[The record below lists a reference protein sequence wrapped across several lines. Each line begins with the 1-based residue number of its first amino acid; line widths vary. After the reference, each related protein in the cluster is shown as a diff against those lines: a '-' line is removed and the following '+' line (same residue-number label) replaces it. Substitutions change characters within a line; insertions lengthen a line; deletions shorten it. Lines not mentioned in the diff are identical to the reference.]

1 MTKGEKL
8 TDPQNTDVRL
18 SDSALVGGQTFSSIL
33 KKETPSLKPSIAYLN
48 RWGILFHADCL
59 DVLSNIKDNSI
70 DLVFT
75 DPPFNLG
82 KDYDTMAYEDNMRPD
97 LYRSWCHA
105 WMEELVRVLRPGGS
119 LTIYSWPR
127 WVIEIG
133 SYLHNIRELE
143 YRSLISLK
151 MKSGFPVKG
160 RLHPSNYCIMY
171 YVKKGAK
178 PTFNIVRYRTPV
190 CRHCGREIRD
200 YGGYRSKFER
210 FEDEDGIPW
219 IQISDFWED
228 TRPARQDKS
237 RKSKVN
243 ELPVHIPER
252 IILMAS
258 NKDDVVLD
266 IFGGG
271 GSTYHA
277 AQMHGRFWI
286 GCEIGN
292 IDPCLSRF
300 ATIWGREEE
309 SSVPSKIAKCF
320 RKNYLNRLI
329 EERVSD
335 NYFPI
340 RVVRPL
346 NNGDKIK
353 KDMLSKS
360 RAMGF

>member
-1 MTKGEKL
+1 MIITKKSRDGPK
-8 TDPQNTDVRL
+8 TGAML
-18 SDSALVGGQTFSSIL
+18 SDNVTVSGQMLNSLT
-33 KKETPSLKPSIAYLN
+33 KKEAPSKPSITYIN
-48 RWGILFHADCL
+48 KRGILFHADCL
-59 DVLSNIKDNSI
+59 DVLSKIKDNSI

-82 KDYDTMAYEDNMRPD
+82 KDYDTIAYEDKMTPE

-105 WMEELVRVLRPGGS
+105 WMKELVRVLRPGGS

-133 SYLHNIRELE
+133 SYLHTIPELE
-143 YRSLISLK
+143 YKSLISLK

-160 RLHPSNYCIMY
+160 HLHPSNYCIMY

-178 PTFNIVRYRTPV
+178 RIFNIVRYKTPI
-190 CRHCGREIRD
+190 CRHCGKEIRD

-210 FEDEDGIPW
+210 FEDEEGIPW

-243 ELPVHIPER
+243 ELPIHVPER

-258 NKDDVVLD
+258 NEDDVVLD
-266 IFGGG
+266 VFGGG

-300 ATIWGREEE
+300 ATIWGNEEE
-309 SSVPSKIAKCF
+309 SLAPRKITKCF
-320 RKNYLNRLI
+320 RRDYLNRLI
-329 EERVSD
+329 EKRESD
-335 NYFPI
+335 DYFPI
-340 RVVRPL
+340 REVRQL
-346 NNGDKIK
+346 TNGDKIK
-353 KDMLSKS
+353 KGMLSKS
-360 RAMGF
+360 RVIGF